1 MRYAAHGRCSINT
14 HFISFLASFSLSPY
28 SQDSVSHLCIQ
39 DYAVAS
45 QVITHH
51 SDLPAGFSESMRS
64 PSQSDPL
71 GTSQA
76 ASMWVRGRESESFQ
90 STPWTVA
97 HQAPL
102 SMGFSRQEHWSGLP
116 FLSPGALPDLGIE
129 LRFPTL
135 QADSLPSAMV
145 KNTLANAGN
154 IRAVGLIAGLERSN
168 GGGHGNPLQYPCL
181 ENPMDRG
188 IWWATIHRVAK
199 SRT

>member
-1 MRYAAHGRCSINT
+1 M
-14 HFISFLASFSLSPY
+14 
-28 SQDSVSHLCIQ
+28 SHLCIQ
-39 DYAVAS
+39 DYSVAS

-51 SDLPAGFSESMRS
+51 SDLPAGFSESVCS

-116 FLSPGALPDLGIE
+116 FLSLGDLPDLGIE

-145 KNTLANAGN
+145 KNPLANAGD
-154 IRAVGLIAGLERSN
+154 IRAVGLIAGSGRSN
-168 GGGHGNPLQYPCL
+168 GGGHGNPL
-181 ENPMDRG
+181 
-188 IWWATIHRVAK
+188 
-199 SRT
+199 